1 MSDKE
6 LSRKEREHLS
16 RRNEILQAA
25 LKLFSQKGY
34 HLTSI
39 NEIAKEAQFSVG
51 SLYGFFKNKEDL
63 FLTLFNVE
71 IEEIEDY
78 VSGKTSQAHGTK
90 ERMNIMFEA
99 LFEYFEGHWE
109 AFSLLAVNHTSFEL
123 TLKENLGEIIHK
135 RQVQFLK
142 LTTELIQEGI
152 KQDIFRP
159 LRPEEMALALMGLV
173 NGSIFLWIQSGRTY
187 SLKERSRDIL
197 DIFYRGVEK

>member
-6 LSRKEREHLS
+6 LSRKEREHLA

-34 HLTSI
+34 HQTSI

-63 FLTLFNVE
+63 FLTLFNSE

-78 VSGKTSQAHGTK
+78 INGRTGQVQDLK
-90 ERMNIMFEA
+90 ERINTMVQS

-109 AFSLLAVNHTSFEL
+109 AFNILALNRTTLDLSL
-123 TLKENLGEIIHK
+123 KDNLGEMIHN
-135 RQVQFLK
+135 RQLQFLK
-142 LTTELIQEGI
+142 ITLEWIRDGI
-152 KQDIFRP
+152 ERGVFRP
-159 LRPEEMALALMGLV
+159 LRAEEMALAFMGLI
-173 NGSIFLWIQSGRTY
+173 NGSILLWIESGRTY
-187 SLKERSRDIL
+187 SLKERAHDVL
-197 DIFYRGVEK
+197 EIFYRGVEK